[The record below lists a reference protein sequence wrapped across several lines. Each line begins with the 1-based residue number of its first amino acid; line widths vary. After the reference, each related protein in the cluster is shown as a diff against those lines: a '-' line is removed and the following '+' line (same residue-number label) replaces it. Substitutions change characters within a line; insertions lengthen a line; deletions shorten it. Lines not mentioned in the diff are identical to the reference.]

1 MADAIQLIGH
11 GEHDMKMLYIQGIA
25 HAVFGP
31 KHLPGYLTFGA
42 MAIAA
47 TIITVTFV
55 GATVVIALV
64 FMSAKCWRA
73 ALLQCIQRSNLV
85 RVGLALRH
93 KVSSKQPDNIGYFIA
108 GSRCH
113 SDLR

>member
-42 MAIAA
+42 MAIAT

-55 GATVVIALV
+55 RTAIIIALV
-64 FMSAKCWRA
+64 FMSAKFCRS
-73 ALLQCIQRSNLV
+73 ALLQGIEHRKLIIIGMVLHTIISPVTFNHAGYL
-85 RVGLALRH
+85 
-93 KVSSKQPDNIGYFIA
+93 NIRTFHYLCG
-108 GSRCH
+108 
-113 SDLR
+113 